1 MRQWVSKGGWSLGV
15 TSAQAGLEA
24 SPLASDLASSAQG
37 PESLEEE
44 GRGLGW
50 AQFSQL
56 PQPLCTREAV
66 LPQTWQDER
75 ALVSPQALSRGS
87 GASWD
92 SERPSQMPAR
102 RSAPPFSC
110 RAFPP
115 GAAASRSVPHGPGSA
130 PQRCSHSTTVTSRGE
145 AG

>member
-1 MRQWVSKGGWSLGV
+1 MGV
-15 TSAQAGLEA
+15 TSAHAGLEA

-44 GRGLGW
+44 GWGLGW

-66 LPQTWQDER
+66 LPHTWQDER

-87 GASWD
+87 EANWD
-92 SERPSQMPAR
+92 SEHPPSQMPAH
-102 RSAPPFSC
+102 RSAPPFSYW
-110 RAFPP
+110 AFPP
-115 GAAASRSVPHGPGSA
+115 GAAASRSVPRGPGGV